1 MTLVFDYKTLH
12 VTLDPSTR
20 SLTIELSRPGR
31 RNALTMEMLF
41 ELEGMMAWLSS
52 HLEINAV
59 ILRGSG
65 GYFCAGFDRDETA
78 RMDAAKLQKYFK
90 KLQKI
95 VYSMHLLPQT
105 FIVDLGKGAEA
116 QGLELA
122 LGGDIRLVHEET
134 VLEFNHLQ
142 KGLVPCSG
150 GIGILSAMVGA
161 QVARR
166 WVMTSQKLTANEAFM
181 ANFADYTYV
190 LQTKYKQQQE
200 ILNRILMQSP
210 VTRIQAKRSL
220 LEATL
225 PAFDRSLVYESNFA
239 HAAMAV
245 GDWKKFLENV
255 QNDEERLIKST
266 EYTNPRDLASLVKQQ
281 ASPTNN

>member
-20 SLTIELSRPGR
+20 SLTIELSRAAR
-31 RNALTMEMLF
+31 RNAITMEMLF

-59 ILRGSG
+59 TLRGAG
-65 GYFCAGFDRDETA
+65 GYFSCGFDREETA
-78 RMDAAKLQKYFK
+78 RMDAPKLQKYFK

-105 FIVDLGKGAEA
+105 FIVDMGKGAEA
-116 QGLELA
+116 QGIELA

-134 VLEFNHLQ
+134 VIEFNHLQ

-150 GIGILSAMVGA
+150 GVGILSNIVGA

-166 WVMTSQKLTANEAFM
+166 WVMTSQTLTSNDAVSGM
-181 ANFADYTYV
+181 FADYSYV
-190 LQTKYKQQQE
+190 LQTKYKLQQE
-200 ILNRILMQSP
+200 ILKRILMQSP

-220 LEATL
+220 VEATL
-225 PAFDRSLVYESNFA
+225 PEVDRSLVYESNFA
-239 HAAMAV
+239 HAGMAS
-245 GDWKKFLENV
+245 GDWKKFLDNIE
-255 QNDEERLIKST
+255 NDEEKLIKST
-266 EYTNPRDLASLVKQQ
+266 EYTNPRDMAKIVKE
-281 ASPTNN
+281 ASPNN

>member
-20 SLTIELSRPGR
+20 SLTIELSRPAR

-52 HLEINAV
+52 HMEINAV
-59 ILRGSG
+59 ILRGAG
-65 GYFCAGFDRDETA
+65 GYFCAGFDREETA
-78 RMDAAKLQKYFK
+78 RMDAAKLQKYLK

-122 LGGDIRLVHEET
+122 LGGDIRITHEET

-150 GIGILSAMVGA
+150 GVGMLAAMVGA

-166 WVMTSQKLTANEAFM
+166 WVMTSQKLTANDAFM
-181 ANFADYTYV
+181 AGFADYTYV
-190 LQTKYKQQQE
+190 LQTKFKLQQE

-210 VTRIQAKRSL
+210 VARIQAKRSL
-220 LEATL
+220 LETTL
-225 PAFDRSLVYESNFA
+225 PEFDRSLVYESNFA
-239 HAAMAV
+239 HAGMAV
-245 GDWKKFLENV
+245 GDWKKFLDNV
-255 QNDEERLIKST
+255 ENDEERLIKST
-266 EYTNPRDLASLVKQQ
+266 DYTNPRDIANIVKQAQ
-281 ASPTNN
+281 PTN

>member
-1 MTLVFDYKTLH
+1 
-12 VTLDPSTR
+12 
-20 SLTIELSRPGR
+20 
-31 RNALTMEMLF
+31 MEMLF

-59 ILRGSG
+59 ILRGAG
-65 GYFCAGFDRDETA
+65 GYFSPGFDREETA
-78 RMDAAKLQKYFK
+78 RMDAKKLQKYFK

-122 LGGDIRLVHEET
+122 LGGDIRVVHEET

-150 GIGILSAMVGA
+150 GVGILAALVGT

-166 WVMTSQKLTANEAFM
+166 WVMTSQTLTANDAVSG
-181 ANFADYTYV
+181 NFADYSYV

-200 ILNRILMQSP
+200 ILKRILMQSP
-210 VTRIQAKRSL
+210 VTRIQAKRSMV
-220 LEATL
+220 ETVL
-225 PAFDRSLVYESNFA
+225 PEFDRSLVYESNFA
-239 HAAMAV
+239 HAGMAT
-245 GDWKKFLENV
+245 GDWKKFLENIE
-255 QNDEERLIKST
+255 NDEERLIKST
-266 EYTNPRDLASLVKQQ
+266 DYTNPRDMAKIVKEV
-281 ASPTNN
+281 SPTN

>member
-20 SLTIELSRPGR
+20 SLTIELSRPAR
-31 RNALTMEMLF
+31 RNAITMEMLF

-59 ILRGSG
+59 ILRGAG
-65 GYFCAGFDRDETA
+65 GYFSAGFDREETA

-122 LGGDIRLVHEET
+122 LGGDIRVVHEET

-150 GIGILSAMVGA
+150 GVGILAALVGT

-166 WVMTSQKLTANEAFM
+166 WVMTSQQLTANDAITG
-181 ANFADYTYV
+181 NFADYSYV

-200 ILNRILMQSP
+200 ILKRILMQSP
-210 VTRIQAKRSL
+210 VTRIQAKRSMV
-220 LEATL
+220 ETVL
-225 PAFDRSLVYESNFA
+225 PDFDRSLVYESNFA
-239 HAAMAV
+239 HAGMAT

-255 QNDEERLIKST
+255 ENDEERLIKST
-266 EYTNPRDLASLVKQQ
+266 DYTNPRDMAKIVKEV
-281 ASPTNN
+281 SPTN

>member
-52 HLEINAV
+52 HMEINAV
-59 ILRGSG
+59 ILRGAG
-65 GYFCAGFDRDETA
+65 GYFCAGFDREETA
-78 RMDAAKLQKYFK
+78 RMDASKFQKYLK

-122 LGGDIRLVHEET
+122 LGADIRVAHEET

-142 KGLVPCSG
+142 KGLSPCSG
-150 GIGILSAMVGA
+150 GVGILSAVVGA
-161 QVARR
+161 QTARR
-166 WVMTSQKLTANEAFM
+166 WVMTSQKVTANDAMM
-181 ANFADYTYV
+181 AGFTDYSYV

-200 ILNRILMQSP
+200 VLNRILMQSP
-210 VTRIQAKRSL
+210 VARIQAKRSL
-220 LEATL
+220 VEATL
-225 PAFDRSLVYESNFA
+225 PELDRSLVYESNFA
-239 HAAMAV
+239 HAAMAT

-255 QNDEERLIKST
+255 ENDEERLIKST
-266 EYTNPRDLASLVKQQ
+266 EYTNPRDIANIVKQ
-281 ASPTNN
+281 ASPDA

>member
-20 SLTIELSRPGR
+20 SLTIELSRPAR
-31 RNALTMEMLF
+31 RNAITMEMLF

-59 ILRGSG
+59 ILRGAG
-65 GYFCAGFDRDETA
+65 GYFSAGFDREETA

-122 LGGDIRLVHEET
+122 LGGDIRVVHEET

-150 GIGILSAMVGA
+150 GVGILAALVGT

-166 WVMTSQKLTANEAFM
+166 WVMTSQTLTANDAVSG
-181 ANFADYTYV
+181 NFADYSYV

-200 ILNRILMQSP
+200 ILKRILMQSP
-210 VTRIQAKRSL
+210 VTRIQAKRSMV
-220 LEATL
+220 ETVL
-225 PAFDRSLVYESNFA
+225 PEFDRSLVYESNFA
-239 HAAMAV
+239 HAGMAT
-245 GDWKKFLENV
+245 GDWKKFLENIE
-255 QNDEERLIKST
+255 NDEERLIKST
-266 EYTNPRDLASLVKQQ
+266 DYTNPRDMAKIVKEV
-281 ASPTNN
+281 SPTN

>member
-20 SLTIELSRPGR
+20 SLTIELSRPAR
-31 RNALTMEMLF
+31 RNAITMEMLF

-59 ILRGSG
+59 ILRGAG
-65 GYFCAGFDRDETA
+65 GYFSAGFDREETA
-78 RMDAAKLQKYFK
+78 RMDASKLQKYFK

-122 LGGDIRLVHEET
+122 LGGDIRVVHEET

-150 GIGILSAMVGA
+150 GIGVLACLVGA
-161 QVARR
+161 QTARR
-166 WVMTSQKLTANEAFM
+166 WVMTSQTLSGSDALTGG
-181 ANFADYTYV
+181 FADYTYV
-190 LQTKYKQQQE
+190 LQTKYKQQQA
-200 ILNRILMQSP
+200 ILKRILMQSP

-220 LEATL
+220 VETVL
-225 PAFDRSLVYESNFA
+225 PNFDRAMIYESNFA
-239 HAAMAV
+239 HAGMAS
-245 GDWKKFLENV
+245 GDWKKFLDNV
-255 QNDEERLIKST
+255 ENDEERLIKST
-266 EYTNPRDLASLVKQQ
+266 DYTNPRDMAKIVKE
-281 ASPTNN
+281 AAPTNS